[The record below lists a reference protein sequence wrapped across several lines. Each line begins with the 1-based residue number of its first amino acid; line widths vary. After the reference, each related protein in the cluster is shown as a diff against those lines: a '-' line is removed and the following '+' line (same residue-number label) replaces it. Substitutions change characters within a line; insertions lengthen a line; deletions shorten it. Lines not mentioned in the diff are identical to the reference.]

1 MPAFLRRRSFWLV
14 TAAVVILGGGG
25 AFVMANANAKKEKA
39 AAEAKKAP
47 ESPYAAIANGK
58 ADVEGGIIQVAAR
71 RQGIVSAVLV
81 QEGERVSKGQIL
93 ARQQD
98 DDSILAVN
106 RARAQVAQTR
116 AQIALLEVQLRTAR
130 REHERLQNLSAS
142 NFVAGQRLDTARD
155 AIASAEAN
163 LAAQRA
169 NIGTSEA
176 ALREAEFALEMTNIR
191 APADGVIVRR
201 YANPGAGASTLNVTP
216 MFDLEPKA
224 PRIIRAEIAE
234 ASVTG
239 VYVGQ
244 PVEISMESD
253 PTKVF
258 TGKVIRRSAMF
269 GARKLQSDDPSER
282 TDERVVETVVTADGA
297 PFLIGQRV
305 LVKFMK
311 PGKVAGAKH
320 PTATPA
326 EDQKK
331 S

>member
-25 AFVMANANAKKEKA
+25 AFMMANANAKKEKA

-71 RQGIVSAVLV
+71 RQGIVSEVLV
-81 QEGERVSKGQIL
+81 QEGATVAKGQIL

-98 DDSILAVN
+98 EDSILAVN
-106 RARAQVAQTR
+106 RARADVAQSR

-130 REHERLQNLSAS
+130 REAQRLQNLSAS

-155 AIASAEAN
+155 AIASAEAS

-169 NIGTSEA
+169 SIATAEA
-176 ALREAEFALEMTNIR
+176 ALRQAEFNLEMTNIR

-216 MFDLEPKA
+216 MFDLEPKS

-239 VYVGQ
+239 VFIGQ
-244 PVEISMESD
+244 PVEISLESD

-311 PGKVAGAKH
+311 PGQVAGAKRAA
-320 PTATPA
+320 PPA
-326 EDQKK
+326 ETQQK